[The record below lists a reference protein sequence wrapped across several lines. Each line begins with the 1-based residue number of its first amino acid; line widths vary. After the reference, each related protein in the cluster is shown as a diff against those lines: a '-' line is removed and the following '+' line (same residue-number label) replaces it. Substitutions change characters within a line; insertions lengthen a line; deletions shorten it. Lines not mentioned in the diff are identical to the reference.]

1 MGYQQ
6 KKLLF
11 DVITLRFLEIYSKIT
26 VNSNGDGIDM
36 SFFAKR
42 IKMMMKKEN

>member
-26 VNSNGDGIDM
+26 VSSNGDGIDLC
-36 SFFAKR
+36 SFLQSK
-42 IKMMMKKEN
+42 